1 MKESILPR
9 MHSDAQD
16 MVLGGIMKHVE
27 DKKMVIVLGEP
38 GVGKTTTDILNST

>member
-16 MVLGGIMKHVE
+16 MVLGGIIRHV
-27 DKKMVIVLGEP
+27 DDRKMVIVLGEP
-38 GVGKTTTDILNST
+38 GEGKSTNS